1 MRFATVVRLIPSLE
15 SSGRTPRP
23 TTKGSTTMALSL
35 LASLLASAV
44 LAAAAA
50 AAAIALAPAAAAD
63 TYGITSIKE
72 RPGTVAPP
80 ANMPHMPF
88 NGVGPRGTSQ
98 GQDAWNDAPKGW
110 TNEAQWARPG
120 ASNPFGTFPKP
131 PVFAMD

>member
-1 MRFATVVRLIPSLE
+1 
-15 SSGRTPRP
+15 
-23 TTKGSTTMALSL
+23 MALSL
-35 LASLLASAV
+35 LAPAV

-50 AAAIALAPAAAAD
+50 AAAIAVAPAAAAD
-63 TYGITSIKE
+63 TYGSTSIKE

-88 NGVGPRGTSQ
+88 VGVGSRGTSQ
-98 GQDAWNDAPKGW
+98 QQEAWNDAPEGW

-131 PVFAMD
+131 PIFAMD